1 MEEKELKEEIL
12 NIKKETIEEVFLLF
26 YYAYKNYFKCLVKFG
41 FSHKITQKNKE
52 VFKEFMQNIKEE
64 NKYLNLLLKN
74 RKNINIAEAFELL
87 DKLDEQND
95 QTISFYFY
103 YEYIECLEDAY
114 ELEAEHRI
122 ASPIKNFPTLVE
134 TDAFRKEIARI
145 LLGENVK
152 EKYFTYPKEFWEYL
166 KPRMTILTREVE
178 EEISFYGVYTKIDNE
193 NCLRDIKVYV
203 PEDRDLK
210 TLLIMIQEINL
221 AFVLYERLNEPFLDL
236 DYEKMAKEEEQNF
249 LETYFEPHYKRIF
262 KSNRM

>member
-1 MEEKELKEEIL
+1 M
-12 NIKKETIEEVFLLF
+12 NI
-26 YYAYKNYFKCLVKFG
+26 
-41 FSHKITQKNKE
+41 
-52 VFKEFMQNIKEE
+52 IKEE

-74 RKNINIAEAFELL
+74 RKNINIAEALELL
-87 DKLDEQND
+87 DKLDEQNE
-95 QTISFYFY
+95 QTISFY

-145 LLGENVK
+145 LLGENV
-152 EKYFTYPKEFWEYL
+152 ERKYFAYPKEFWDYL
-166 KPRMTILTREVE
+166 KPRTTILTGEVE
-178 EEISFYGVYTKIDNE
+178 KDMEFYGVYTKIDGE
-193 NCLRDIKVYV
+193 NRLRDIKVYI

-210 TLLIMIQEINL
+210 TLLITIREINH

-262 KSNRM
+262 KSREM